1 MKSLKNSEKAERIY
15 SKLKSMKRATANE
28 VISELF
34 KEDLITLGARGMIK
48 QRGWRY
54 YVHLNKLFAQMER
67 AMIIEFTGKL
77 KIGETGKEEKIWS
90 IL

>member
-1 MKSLKNSEKAERIY
+1 VSSSRHTDKIKRIY
-15 SKLKSMKRATANE
+15 RCLKRKREATANE
-28 VISELF
+28 VISSLF
-34 KEDLITLGARGMIK
+34 AEDLGTLGPREMIG

-67 AMIIEFTGKL
+67 SMTIKFTGNYKV
-77 KIGETGKEEKIWS
+77 GETGKEEKVWS